1 MNVFRVILFLFVVL
15 NNSMVFASDQI
26 SVDEANGTKTA
37 TERKTDLDKQ
47 IKDENYISNLT
58 ALGSAYAT
66 VGLMTYCTPYSTDV
80 YIGAG
85 SGILWVAAEIM
96 SALEYKKSS
105 QKIEQDFIEKY
116 NSKSENFDVQV
127 DGFKT
132 LKNSYVDTQTAIEMK
147 LKMQRYAQMGYLG
160 ASAIAGVSAYT
171 NVFSRVPMTCN
182 FTSAKNSIKMP
193 LLYQAI
199 NKYFIKE
206 AHSATTP
213 FWFIGGAGAVILSK
227 IVATQKLQLTTM
239 TIQPE
244 TRAIAWLA
252 IAGLLQGSIKRNEE
266 ILETINKNISKID
279 MINKNL
285 QFMKDGGLSYK
296 LTEKEYKLK
305 KEALFSEDIKLSSE
319 PSEKIICASSGTLG
333 ECQKIEGK
341 LAPMSD
347 FGGLPSSMKTIASN
361 VAKVSDSV
369 SGSSFIS
376 GATLGAIDQQ
386 NQKGVTVTKALR
398 KKALELIK
406 RNNETYKYKGQNSD
420 GFASDMLK
428 ATQVVLK
435 EENVTP
441 ENMYRLMASY
451 NPKEIGSPS
460 NMNKKEIGSMIKN
473 TMDRAS
479 VGNGQEFRESKNNE
493 LDLGFGEF
501 KEQVSDVELSGE
513 RVVNERATKNQ
524 QIAEA
529 EGKSLFEIL
538 SSRYRQTG
546 YKFLLEEE

>member
-1 MNVFRVILFLFVVL
+1 MASLIILCSFV
-15 NNSMVFASDQI
+15 NFSIIAQTQESI
-26 SVDEANGTKTA
+26 DETNGTKTA

-80 YIGAG
+80 YIGAA

-127 DGFKT
+127 DGFKA
-132 LKNSYVDTQTAIEMK
+132 LKNSYVDTQTAIELK

-171 NVFSRVPMTCN
+171 NVFSRVPMSCN
-182 FTSAKNSIKMP
+182 FTSAKNSLKMP
-193 LLYQAI
+193 LLFHAI

-227 IVATQKLQLTTM
+227 IVATQKMQLTTM
-239 TIQPE
+239 TVQPE

-252 IAGLLQGSIKRNEE
+252 IAGLLQGSIKRNED

-305 KEALFSEDIKLSSE
+305 KEALLSEGIKLSGE
-319 PSEKIICASSGTLG
+319 PNEKIICASSGTLG

-341 LAPMSD
+341 LTPMGD
-347 FGGLPSSMKTIASN
+347 FNGLPSSMKTIASN
-361 VAKVSDSV
+361 VTKISDSI
-369 SGSSFIS
+369 SGTAHIS

-441 ENMYRLMASY
+441 DNMYRLMASY

-460 NMNKKEIGSMIKN
+460 NMSKKEVGGMIKN
-473 TMDRAS
+473 S
-479 VGNGQEFRESKNNE
+479 VSRV
-493 LDLGFGEF
+493 GFGDSRSNKESSFTDLDIAIGDF
-501 KEQVSDVELSGE
+501 KEQVTDVKLNSE
-513 RVVNERATKNQ
+513 RNINNEIVKSH

-546 YKFLLEEE
+546 YKYLLEEE